1 MDAFVINAEPRTRIG
16 RGLGHLRRQG
26 LTPLTLYGKTVAQ
39 RSLQADTRALERVVQ
54 ASGMSQLVEVRIGDV
69 AVQVL
74 LREVQR
80 HPVQHT
86 LLHVDAYALQMD
98 EKQAL
103 QIPLHLTGRLSTEIP
118 SEYIVI
124 QNLDHIMVETL
135 PDRIPDALEVDL
147 SLLTLEHNIQVSD
160 LTVLEGV
167 DFLQD
172 ADEVIASLSRTGT
185 EDEDTVAEEMLG
197 EEVPPQPVDSPD
209 AAAEIEE

>member
-1 MDAFVINAEPRTRIG
+1 
-16 RGLGHLRRQG
+16 
-26 LTPLTLYGKTVAQ
+26 
-39 RSLQADTRALERVVQ
+39 
-54 ASGMSQLVEVRIGDV
+54 V

>member
-1 MDAFVINAEPRTRIG
+1 MDAFVINAEPRTSIG

-26 LTPLTLYGKTVAQ
+26 LTPLALYGKTVAQ
-39 RSLQADTRALERVVQ
+39 RSLQANTRALERVVQ

-98 EKQAL
+98 EKQTL
-103 QIPLHLTGRLSTEIP
+103 QIPLHLTGRLSSEIP
-118 SEYIVI
+118 AEYIVI
-124 QNLDHIMVETL
+124 QNLDHIVVETL

-160 LTVLEGV
+160 LADLEGV
-167 DFLQD
+167 DFLQE
-172 ADEVIASLSRTGT
+172 ADEIIASLSRTGT
-185 EDEDTVAEEMLG
+185 EDDVTADEGVLG
-197 EEVPPQPVDSPD
+197 EEVMPQPVDSQD
-209 AAAEIEE
+209 ADTEVEE